1 MKNIITVVLL
11 LFLTGCLS
19 QNNAPV
25 ETPMDVSAL
34 QTSAVN
40 TAWASLNQT
49 ATANAPTN
57 TPQPTKT
64 PIPTNTSTPEPE
76 PLVFT
81 GNGNAVI
88 EVNKWK
94 GVAIASASYTGNDN
108 FIVRNYDSNNTELG
122 LVFNGL
128 YDYKGTRLLDVR
140 DNETTARLQVN
151 TTGDW
156 QIEIKPLKMATFVQ
170 PPFSYQGRDDDVLI
184 VNGSPDLINYQASDS
199 NFIIYAYTDRGT
211 VDLVVNDIGPV
222 TGSSILPSDTILL
235 EINGDGTWS
244 IDVTAK

>member
-1 MKNIITVVLL
+1 MKINFVIVSILAVLVSACASN
-11 LFLTGCLS
+11 TS
-19 QNNAPV
+19 AEP
-25 ETPMDVSAL
+25 TIDVSAL
-34 QTSAVN
+34 QTLAYETAV
-40 TAWASLNQT
+40 ASYNET

-64 PIPTNTSTPEPE
+64 PIPTSTNTPEPE

-108 FIVRNYDSNNTELG
+108 FIVRNYDSNNNELG

-128 YDYKGTRLLDVR
+128 YDYKGTRLLDVK
-140 DNETTARLQVN
+140 DNENTARLQVN

-156 QIEIKPLKMATFVQ
+156 RIEIKPLKMATFVQ
-170 PPFSYQGRDDDVLI
+170 PPFSYQGRDDDILLI
-184 VNGSPDLINYQASDS
+184 RSSPDLINYQASDS

-211 VDLVVNDIGPV
+211 VELVVNDIGPV

-235 EINGDGTWS
+235 EINGDGSWS